1 MNDLLR
7 RFFAPGVPSDKW
19 ALNKY
24 DFIKGFVLSVFAPA
38 ILMVTESLNKY
49 FSGNDPLVIDWRML
63 GKVAGSCFLGYI
75 LKNFVSPSSNP
86 PMK

>member
-7 RFFAPGVPSDKW
+7 RFFAPGVPSDQW

-24 DFIKGFVLSVFAPA
+24 DFIKGFILSVFAPA

-49 FSGNDPLVIDWRML
+49 FSGSDPLTIDWKML
-63 GKVAGSCFLGYI
+63 SKVAGSCFLGYI
-75 LKNFVSPSSNP
+75 LKNFVSPSNP
-86 PMK
+86 SLK